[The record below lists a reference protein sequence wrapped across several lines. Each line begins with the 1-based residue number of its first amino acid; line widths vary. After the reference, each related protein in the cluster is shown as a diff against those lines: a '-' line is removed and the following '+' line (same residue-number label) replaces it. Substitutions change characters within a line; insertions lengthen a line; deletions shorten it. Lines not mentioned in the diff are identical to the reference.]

1 MEKIKKVSSW
11 LLLICFC
18 AFLAVLLI
26 PVDRPEPEPQTDAE
40 WLLDYLHEKEAAGEE
55 VPPLTYD
62 ELQAILNG
70 TSQQEDAGDDDDFMT
85 EAELREV
92 LGDDFFDTMPEA
104 EQEIAPQ
111 PDINPFPSIN
121 PAPIIDTSIDCMI
134 CGGDGRK
141 PCTFCGGTGSTSST
155 NYGPNFGFGS
165 SSYETSKSCITCGGS
180 REVFCT
186 DCGGDGKIG

>member
-92 LGDDFFDTMPEA
+92 LGDEFFDTMPEP
-104 EQEIAPQ
+104 EPEVAPQ

-121 PAPIIDTSIDCMI
+121 PTPIIDTSIDCMI

-141 PCTFCGGTGSTSST
+141 PCTFC
-155 NYGPNFGFGS
+155 GPNFGFGS

>member
-1 MEKIKKVSSW
+1 METFKKISSW
-11 LLLICFC
+11 LLVICFC

-26 PVDRPEPEPQTDAE
+26 PVHRPEPEPQTDEE
-40 WLLDYLHEKEAAGEE
+40 WLLEYLHEKESAGE
-55 VPPLTYD
+55 VVPLTD
-62 ELQAILNG
+62 EEIQAILHG
-70 TSQQEDAGDDDDFMT
+70 ASPQEDSDDRDDFMT
-85 EAELREV
+85 EEELREV
-92 LGDDFFDTMPEA
+92 LGDEFFDTMPDS
-104 EQEIAPQ
+104 EQEVGPQ
-111 PDINPFPSIN
+111 PNINLFPGINPT
-121 PAPIIDTSIDCMI
+121 PIIDTSIDCMI

-155 NYGPNFGFGS
+155 IYGPNFGFGS

>member
-26 PVDRPEPEPQTDAE
+26 PVDRPEPEPESDME
-40 WLLDYLHEKEAAGEE
+40 WMKEYLLEKEQEGED
-55 VPPLTYD
+55 VPLT
-62 ELQAILNG
+62 E
-70 TSQQEDAGDDDDFMT
+70 E
-85 EAELREV
+85 ELREI
-92 LGDDFFDTMPEA
+92 LGDEFFDTMPEP
-104 EQEIAPQ
+104 EPEVAPQ